1 MHKNSNCKQCYEFGS
16 CYVSFNIIFISLS
29 AHPPP
34 YNITAAWWRLQS
46 LHRLADIPLS
56 DIWYYNLPAMACN
69 HTATN
74 LDLWFL
80 KPLQLCFIP
89 HYSSRWHSLQEA
101 FIQLIK
107 DHSLPP
113 QAHTTCLFSCTHL
126 STQSPA
132 LLSFEFTA
140 TVTLYVSVCP
150 GCVQICPE
158 RGHSGITSSSPEQNL
173 PLTTSTETQLQ

>member
-56 DIWYYNLPAMACN
+56 DIWHNLPAMACN

-74 LDLWFL
+74 LDLWFFKL
-80 KPLQLCFIP
+80 LQLCIIP

-101 FIQLIK
+101 FIQVIK

-126 STQSPA
+126 NTQSPA
-132 LLSFEFTA
+132 LLSLEYLHLQQHSLCTCLWNHIIIITMWAESASDHIHRNTTA
-140 TVTLYVSVCP
+140 
-150 GCVQICPE
+150 I
-158 RGHSGITSSSPEQNL
+158 IFF
-173 PLTTSTETQLQ
+173 